1 MPEAIF
7 KFGAD
12 ERNSMRAIAGQRWET
27 QLKLILA
34 RWRCSIEFQTMIKN
48 VT

>member
-1 MPEAIF
+1 MPDAIF

-12 ERNSMRAIAGQRWET
+12 ERNSMEAIARKRWET
-27 QLKLILA
+27 QLELILA